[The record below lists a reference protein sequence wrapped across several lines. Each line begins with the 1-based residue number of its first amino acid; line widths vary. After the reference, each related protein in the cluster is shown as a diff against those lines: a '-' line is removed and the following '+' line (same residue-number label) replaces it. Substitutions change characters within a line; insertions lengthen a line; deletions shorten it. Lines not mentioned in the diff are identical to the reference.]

1 MTLLRYALL
10 IGTAA
15 ELIVAALLGGCN
27 IAGPIAG
34 ILEKPP
40 SVAAQH
46 DIEDRLT
53 VVFVD
58 DRKNVVER
66 SGAVNPR
73 QTRLIIAET
82 VGRTLMAM
90 ELVTT
95 TISPRDAAAYALRYD
110 KHSQPLAID
119 DIGRAV
125 GADQII
131 YVEMLEFARTSDGFT
146 PKPVGSCRVRVIDV
160 ADRVRIFPLGDG
172 SAIVD
177 ASVMGT
183 QSNDYTSRSGLL
195 RIDDALAEE
204 IGRSIARLF
213 YEYETLE
220 VGSSI
225 NVPK

>member
-1 MTLLRYALL
+1 
-10 IGTAA
+10 
-15 ELIVAALLGGCN
+15 
-27 IAGPIAG
+27 
-34 ILEKPP
+34 
-40 SVAAQH
+40 
-46 DIEDRLT
+46 
-53 VVFVD
+53 
-58 DRKNVVER
+58 
-66 SGAVNPR
+66 
-73 QTRLIIAET
+73 
-82 VGRTLMAM
+82 
-90 ELVTT
+90 
-95 TISPRDAAAYALRYD
+95 
-110 KHSQPLAID
+110 
-119 DIGRAV
+119 
-125 GADQII
+125 
-131 YVEMLEFARTSDGFT
+131 MLEFARTSDGFT